1 MAVDADWIIGE
12 GLFTANVSGKGIRS
26 MKAPGTAYNDPV
38 LGKDPQPDHMDDYV
52 NTSSDNGGVHINSGI
67 PNYAFYVTATEIG
80 GHAWEKA
87 GLIWYRTL
95 KDKLKYDSSFQQCAF
110 LTWQTAGEHYGTGS
124 LEQQAVRKGWSAVGI
139 DATQGGSTNPPSSG
153 CLPSVFQKLGLT

>member
-1 MAVDADWIIGE
+1 
-12 GLFTANVSGKGIRS
+12 
-26 MKAPGTAYNDPV
+26 
-38 LGKDPQPDHMDDYV
+38 MDKYV

-95 KDKLKYDSSFQQCAF
+95 KDKLKYDSNFQQCAF
-110 LTWQTAGEHYGTGS
+110 STWQAAGEQFGTGS

-139 DATQGGSTNPPSSG
+139 DATQGGSGTPSPSG
-153 CLPSVFQKLGLT
+153 CLPSMLQKLGLT